1 MKLMAIVLTGSDSFE
16 VKLVPASASEWI
28 NQGPK
33 SQSGWHEEIPEAVL
47 ADLEKMGVARS
58 AQHAKQA
65 YITIGTYQNDR
76 ALALE
81 GLSMPSLVEMV
92 EYLGKDQSYG
102 KPELVEEF
110 IGFSY

>member
-47 ADLEKMGVARS
+47 ADLEKMGVER
-58 AQHAKQA
+58 HKQPGKQL

-76 ALALE
+76 ALMLE
-81 GLSMPSLVEMV
+81 GLSMSSLVKMV
-92 EYLGKDQSYG
+92 AYLSKDQPYG

-110 IGFSY
+110 IGFVY